1 MGNIKSQKDKDPQL
15 GNIFLSRQFVKSDKC
30 SHFGETMQ
38 QGLEKKLEMFRYG
51 CLQAHR
57 QSDFK

>member
-1 MGNIKSQKDKDPQL
+1 MGNILIPKDKDPQL

-38 QGLEKKLEMFRYG
+38 QGLEKKT
-51 CLQAHR
+51 
-57 QSDFK
+57 

>member
-1 MGNIKSQKDKDPQL
+1 MGNIKSPKDKDPQL

-38 QGLEKKLEMFRYG
+38 QGLEKKT
-51 CLQAHR
+51 
-57 QSDFK
+57 